1 MYIYIFPDSRAEQDK
16 RIAALEARV
25 KVFDKVAEEAKRT
38 TQRVDA
44 IETDM
49 HRFTSALETFLSRIT
64 IDDRLRLVPDT
75 RHIEEGPSLADPVFP
90 TTRSTSP
97 TTPLEIPMD
106 EDDGVQTSSVPDTRT
121 TPSDIHPDIR
131 MVDVGQRVSESAP
144 ALATPSDADISA
156 TVPAS
161 ISAPKPAPALTLS
174 SAVPPPPPTVA
185 EEVMLPPHPIP
196 RGRSRTPATGAA
208 LGDKGPTT

>member
-1 MYIYIFPDSRAEQDK
+1 M
-16 RIAALEARV
+16 
-25 KVFDKVAEEAKRT
+25 KVFDTVAEEAKRT
-38 TQRVDA
+38 TQRVDVIA
-44 IETDM
+44 SDM
-49 HRFTSALETFLSRIT
+49 NQLTGALGSFLSRIS

-75 RHIEEGPSLADPVFP
+75 RHIDDRLRLVPDRRHIEEAPSLADPVFP

-121 TPSDIHPDIR
+121 TPSDIHSDIR
-131 MVDVGQRVSESAP
+131 MVDVGQGDSKSA
-144 ALATPSDADISA
+144 
-156 TVPAS
+156 
-161 ISAPKPAPALTLS
+161 PAPALTPT

-185 EEVMLPPHPIP
+185 EEVMLPPHPIR